1 MRRSVRPRDSS
12 EPSLDSFLDVVT
24 NLVGILIILIM
35 VISITAQEAVTDAKA
50 APAPA
55 SPSMPIESVI
65 QPEEETGSL
74 EEALALKAELEQIN
88 HQRTAVRA
96 ELEQKFDD
104 RNQLQFVL
112 TAANTAI
119 DQRREELGAT
129 QQDDFDRNR
138 ELLAEKAKLNEV
150 YTTLESLENFQPESV
165 VLKHYP
171 TPMAKTVFGRE
182 EHFRLQGGKIAF
194 VPLNSLVEQ
203 LKTDAEHNAMQLR
216 ETDSVTRTVGPI
228 SGFYCRYTLNR
239 NAYTVDTKMG
249 AARREVVEL
258 DHFVLVPVSE
268 QLGEPFQQ
276 AMKPNSDFMQRL
288 AACDPQRTTI
298 TLWAY
303 PDSFE
308 EFRQLKLMLVERGFA
323 TAGRPLPKD
332 YPIGGSPQGSR
343 SSAE

>member
-1 MRRSVRPRDSS
+1 MRRPARSRDSS

-35 VISITAQEAVTDAKA
+35 VISITAHEAVTDAKA
-50 APAPA
+50 SPAPL
-55 SPSMPIESVI
+55 PTPTETLIE
-65 QPEEETGSL
+65 PPGETGSL
-74 EEALALKAELEQIN
+74 EEALALRSELEQIT
-88 HQRTAVRA
+88 HQRNAVRQ
-96 ELEQKFDD
+96 ELQQKFED
-104 RNQLQFVL
+104 RNKMQFVL
-112 TAANTAI
+112 TAANAAI
-119 DQRREELGAT
+119 EKQRAELGAV
-129 QQDDFDRNR
+129 QQNDFDRNR
-138 ELLAEKAKLNEV
+138 ELLAEQNKLNEV
-150 YTTLESLENFQPESV
+150 YSTLESLENFQPESV

-182 EHFRLQGGKIAF
+182 EHFRLLNGKITF
-194 VPLNSLVEQ
+194 VPLNTLVEE
-203 LKTDAEHNAMQLR
+203 LKADAQHNASQLR
-216 ETDSVTRTVGPI
+216 DTSSLTRTVGPI
-228 SGFYCRYTLNR
+228 SGFYCRYTLTR

-268 QLGEPFQQ
+268 SLGETFEQ
-276 AMKPNSDFMQRL
+276 AMQPKSDFMQRL

-323 TAGRPLPKD
+323 TAGRPLPAD
-332 YPIGGSPQGSR
+332 HPIGGSPQGSR

>member
-1 MRRSVRPRDSS
+1 MRRPVRSRDSS

-35 VISITAQEAVTDAKA
+35 VISITAHEAVTDAKA
-50 APAPA
+50 SPAPT
-55 SPSMPIESVI
+55 PIETT
-65 QPEEETGSL
+65 PEPSPETGSM
-74 EEALALKAELEQIN
+74 EEALALKAELEQIT
-88 HQRTAVRA
+88 HQRTAVRQ
-96 ELEQKFDD
+96 ELQQKFED
-104 RNQLQFVL
+104 RNKMQFVL
-112 TAANTAI
+112 TAANAAI
-119 DQRREELGAT
+119 EKQREELGDV
-129 QQDDFDRNR
+129 QQNDFDRNR
-138 ELLAEKAKLNEV
+138 QLLAEKTKLNEV
-150 YTTLESLENFQPESV
+150 YSTLESLENFQPESV

-182 EHFRLQGGKIAF
+182 EHFRLLNGKIAF
-194 VPLNSLVEQ
+194 VPLNTLVEE
-203 LKTDAEHNAMQLR
+203 LKTDAQHNATQLR
-216 ETDSVTRTVGPI
+216 DTSSLTRTVGPI
-228 SGFYCRYTLNR
+228 NGFYCRYTLTR

-249 AARREVVEL
+249 ASRREVVEL
-258 DHFVLVPVSE
+258 DHFVLVPVTE
-268 QLGEPFQQ
+268 NLGETFEQ

-323 TAGRPLPKD
+323 TAGRPLPAD
-332 YPIGGSPQGSR
+332 HPIGGSPQGSR